1 MGVLAPSDKS
11 AMAKFDPDDI
21 KTLFVRVP
29 GGEVP
34 PVPALAPKVG
44 PLKLSPKSVGED
56 LAKAT
61 KDWKGMR
68 VTCKLLVVNRKVS
81 VEVIPSATAL
91 LIKALQ
97 EPPRDKK
104 KEKEIQHDGDIT
116 FADVL
121 AIAKQMAPR
130 SMAKDMAGT
139 VKEIL
144 GTCRAIGCTIDGED
158 PEDWTE
164 KINDEGLPDTD

>member
-1 MGVLAPSDKS
+1 MGDSSTRYIMAAPE
-11 AMAKFDPDDI
+11 PDV

-81 VEVIPSATAL
+81 VEVLPSATAL
-91 LIKALQ
+91 LIKALK
-97 EPPRDKK
+97 EPIRDKK
-104 KEKEIQHDGDIT
+104 KEKEIQHDGDISWS
-116 FADVL
+116 DVMS
-121 AIAKQMAPR
+121 IAEQMRPR

-144 GTCRAIGCTIDGED
+144 GTARAIGCTVDGED
-158 PEDWTE
+158 PEEWTE
-164 KINDEGLPDTD
+164 QINEDGLPDAE

>member
-1 MGVLAPSDKS
+1 MGVTVPDKS
-11 AMAKFDPDDI
+11 IMAKFDPNEI
-21 KTLFVRVP
+21 KTIIVRVP

-44 PLKLSPKSVGED
+44 PMKLSPKSVGED
-56 LAKAT
+56 LCKAT
-61 KDWKGMR
+61 KEWKGMR

-91 LIKALQ
+91 LIKALK

-116 FADVL
+116 YADMM
-121 AIAKQMAPR
+121 AICNQMRER
-130 SMAKDMAGT
+130 SMAKEMAGT

-144 GTCRAIGCTIDGED
+144 GTARAIGCTIDGRD
-158 PEDWTE
+158 PEEWVD
-164 KINDEGLPDTD
+164 

>member
-1 MGVLAPSDKS
+1 MGVDRRST
-11 AMAKFDPDDI
+11 MAKADPNEI
-21 KTLFVRVP
+21 KTIIVRVP

-68 VTCKLLVVNRKVS
+68 VTCKLLVINRKVT

-91 LIKALQ
+91 LIKALK
-97 EPPRDKK
+97 EPIRDKRRRRRSSM
-104 KEKEIQHDGDIT
+104 
-116 FADVL
+116 
-121 AIAKQMAPR
+121 MAT
-130 SMAKDMAGT
+130 SHGVT
-139 VKEIL
+139 L
-144 GTCRAIGCTIDGED
+144 
-158 PEDWTE
+158 
-164 KINDEGLPDTD
+164 

>member
-1 MGVLAPSDKS
+1 MGDRHRYL
-11 AMAKFDPDDI
+11 MAADDI

-97 EPPRDKK
+97 EPPRE

-116 FADVL
+116 FADVM

-130 SMAKDMAGT
+130 LMAKDLAGT
-139 VKEIL
+139 VKEVL
-144 GTCRAIGCTIDGED
+144 GTARAIGCTIDDIE
-158 PEDWTE
+158 PEEWTE
-164 KINDEGLPDTD
+164 KINEEGLPDTD

>member
-1 MGVLAPSDKS
+1 MGDLDRHRYL
-11 AMAKFDPDDI
+11 MAADDI

-91 LIKALQ
+91 LN
-97 EPPRDKK
+97 
-104 KEKEIQHDGDIT
+104 
-116 FADVL
+116 
-121 AIAKQMAPR
+121 IAEQMQPR
-130 SMAKDMAGT
+130 SMAKELSGT
-139 VKEIL
+139 VKEVL
-144 GTCRAIGCTIDGED
+144 GTARAIGCTIDGRD
-158 PEDWTE
+158 PEEWAE
-164 KINDEGLPDTD
+164 EIDENGLPDV

>member
-1 MGVLAPSDKS
+1 MGASE
-11 AMAKFDPDDI
+11 DI

-91 LIKALQ
+91 LIKALK

-116 FADVL
+116 FADL
-121 AIAKQMAPR
+121 MAIANQMRER

-144 GTCRAIGCTIDGED
+144 GTARLLAAQLMGRTQR
-158 PEDWTE
+158 T
-164 KINDEGLPDTD
+164 GLRRSTR

>member
-1 MGVLAPSDKS
+1 MGEHKHRYIMAAP
-11 AMAKFDPDDI
+11 ADDVKI
-21 KTLFVRVP
+21 LFVRAP

-68 VTCKLLVVNRKVS
+68 VTCKLTVINRKVS

-91 LIKALQ
+91 LIKALK

-116 FADVL
+116 FEDL
-121 AIAKQMAPR
+121 MSIAEQIKGR
-130 SMAKDMAGT
+130 SMAKEMSGV

-144 GTCRAIGCTIDGED
+144 GTARAIGCTIDGRD
-158 PEDWTE
+158 PEDWVE
-164 KINDEGLPDTD
+164 EINENGLPEV

>member
-1 MGVLAPSDKS
+1 MGDQRTDI
-11 AMAKFDPDDI
+11 MAADDI

-29 GGEVP
+29 
-34 PVPALAPKVG
+34 
-44 PLKLSPKSVGED
+44 VGED

-130 SMAKDMAGT
+130 SMAKDLAGT
-139 VKEIL
+139 VKEVL
-144 GTCRAIGCTIDGED
+144 GTARAIGCTVDDIE
-158 PEDWTE
+158 PEEWTE
-164 KINDEGLPDTD
+164 KINEE